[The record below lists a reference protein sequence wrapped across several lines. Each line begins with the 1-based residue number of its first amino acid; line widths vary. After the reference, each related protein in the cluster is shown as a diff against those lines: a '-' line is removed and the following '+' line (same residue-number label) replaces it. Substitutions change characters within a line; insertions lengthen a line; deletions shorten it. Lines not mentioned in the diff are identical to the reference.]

1 MIKNRHARDRATLA
15 IHCGYDPASGHG
27 AVKPPIY
34 PSTTYVYRSAAHAKD
49 VHRIFFDENDPA
61 GAGFIYARLGH
72 PNLTMVEARLAALD
86 GAEASACFNSGMA
99 AITAVMHAFVRPGE
113 RVLHT
118 RPIYGGTDNLLH
130 NHFSN
135 FGIVPAP
142 LTDPL
147 DPARL
152 REDAAAAGGPV
163 GLIHVETPANPTA
176 AIADIGA
183 IAVLAA
189 EIGARQERRPLVSV
203 DNTFLGPFLQSP
215 LAEGADLCI
224 TSLTKYAGGH
234 SDLLAGGVSG
244 PSAEIATLRRLRLL
258 FGSHLDPQTSWLLL
272 RSFETLGL
280 RTERAAENAATIA
293 AFLRAHPKV
302 ADVTYVGFAAADPR
316 RGPVY
321 ARQCRG
327 AGSTFSFALKG
338 AEADA
343 FRMLDALRLIKL
355 AVSLG
360 GTETLICHSATT
372 THYNV
377 PAERRI
383 AAGITEGTMRL
394 SVGIEHIDDLLADLG
409 QALDAV

>member
-1 MIKNRHARDRATLA
+1 MRNERTRDRATLA
-15 IHCGYDPASGHG
+15 IHCGYEPASGHG

-34 PSTTYVYRSAAHAKD
+34 PSTTYVYRSAAAAKE

-72 PNLTMVEARLAALD
+72 PNLTMAETRLAALD
-86 GAEASACFNSGMA
+86 GAEAAACFNSGMA

-118 RPIYGGTDNLLH
+118 RPIYGGTDNLLYAH
-130 NHFSN
+130 LSA
-135 FGIVPAP
+135 FGIVPVA
-142 LTDPL
+142 LSDGL
-147 DPARL
+147 DPGRM
-152 REDAAAAGGPV
+152 REDAAAAGGTI

-176 AIADIGA
+176 SIADIAA
-183 IAVLAA
+183 IVALAG
-189 EIGARQERRPLVSV
+189 EIGERQGRRPPVAV

-244 PSAEIATLRRLRLL
+244 RAAEITLLRRLRML
-258 FGSHLDPQTSWLLL
+258 FGSHLDPPTSWLLL
-272 RSFETLGL
+272 RSFETMAL
-280 RTERAAENAATIA
+280 RTERAAENAGAIA
-293 AFLRAHPKV
+293 GFLRVHKKV
-302 ADVTYVGFAAADPR
+302 ADVTYLGFAAEDPR
-316 RGPVY
+316 RGAVY

-327 AGSTFSFALKG
+327 AGSTFSFSLKG
-338 AEADA
+338 GEAEA
-343 FRMLDALRLIKL
+343 FRMLDALRLVKL

-360 GTETLICHSATT
+360 GTETLICHSAST

-377 PAERRI
+377 PAARRE

-394 SVGIEHIDDLLADLG
+394 SVGIEHIDDLLDDLG
-409 QALDAV
+409 QALEAV

>member
-1 MIKNRHARDRATLA
+1 MHNELPRDRATLA
-15 IHCGYDPASGHG
+15 IHCGYEPGSGHG

-34 PSTTYVYRSAAHAKD
+34 PSTTYAYQSAGHAKE
-49 VHRIFFDENDPA
+49 VHRTFFDEGDPERA
-61 GAGFIYARLGH
+61 GLIYARLGH
-72 PNLTMVEARLAALD
+72 PNLSMVEARLAALD
-86 GAEASACFNSGMA
+86 GAEAAACFNSGMA
-99 AITAVMHAFVRPGE
+99 AISAVMHAFVRPGQ

-118 RPIYGGTDNLLH
+118 SPIYGGTDNLLY
-130 NHFSN
+130 NHLAG
-135 FGIVPAP
+135 FGVLPVP
-142 LTDPL
+142 LSDPL
-147 DPARL
+147 DPASL
-152 REDAAAAGGPV
+152 RADADAAGGPI
-163 GLIHVETPANPTA
+163 GLIHAETPANPTA
-176 AIADIGA
+176 AIADIAA
-183 IAVLAA
+183 IAALAA
-189 EIGARQERRPLVSV
+189 EIGARQEARPLVSV

-244 PSAEIATLRRLRLL
+244 AATPIAALKRLRMLL
-258 FGSHLDPQTSWLLL
+258 GSHLDPQTSWLLL
-272 RSFETLGL
+272 RSFETLSL
-280 RTERAAENAATIA
+280 RTERAAQNARAIA
-293 AFLRAHPKV
+293 AFLRAHAKV
-302 ADVTYVGFAAADPR
+302 ERVTYLGFATEDAR

-338 AEADA
+338 GEAEA
-343 FRMLDALRLIKL
+343 FRMLDALRLLRL

-360 GTETLICHSATT
+360 GTETLICHSAST

-394 SVGIEHIDDLLADLG
+394 SVGIEHIDDLLGDLA

>member
-1 MIKNRHARDRATLA
+1 MRDDPAWDRTTRA
-15 IHCGYDPASGHG
+15 IHCGYAPESGQG

-49 VHRIFFDENDPA
+49 AHRIFFDENDPA
-61 GAGFIYARLGH
+61 RAGPIYARLGH
-72 PNLTMVEARLAALD
+72 PNLAMVEARLAALD
-86 GAEASACFNSGMA
+86 GAEDSAGFNSGMA
-99 AITAVMHAFVRPGE
+99 AITAVMQAFLRPGQ

-130 NHFSN
+130 NHLSA
-135 FGIVPAP
+135 FGIVPVP
-142 LTDPL
+142 LADPL

-152 REDAAAAGGPV
+152 RDDAAGAGGPI
-163 GLIHVETPANPTA
+163 GLIHLETPANPTA
-176 AIADIGA
+176 AIVDIEA
-183 IAVLAA
+183 AVALAA
-189 EIGARQERRPLVSV
+189 ELGERQGHRPIVSV

-215 LAEGADLCI
+215 LAHGADLCI

-244 PSAEIATLRRLRLL
+244 REAEIAMLKRLRMLL
-258 FGSHLDPQTSWLLL
+258 GSHLDPQTSWLLL

-280 RTERAAENAATIA
+280 RTERAAGNAAAIA
-293 AFLRAHPKV
+293 DFLRAHPKV
-302 ADVTYVGFAAADPR
+302 AEVTYLGFAAEDPR
-316 RGPVY
+316 RAPVY

-338 AEADA
+338 GEAEA

-360 GTETLICHSATT
+360 GTETLICHSAST

-377 PAERRI
+377 PPERRA

-409 QALDAV
+409 QALEAV

>member
-1 MIKNRHARDRATLA
+1 MRNDLARNRATLA
-15 IHCGYDPASGHG
+15 IHCGYEPENGQG
-27 AVKPPIY
+27 AVKPPIF
-34 PSTTYVYRSAAHAKD
+34 PSTTYVYRSAAHAKEM
-49 VHRIFFDENDPA
+49 HRIFFDENDPA
-61 GAGFIYARLGH
+61 RAGPIYARLGH

-86 GAEASACFNSGMA
+86 GAEACACFNSGMA
-99 AITAVMHAFVRPGE
+99 AITAVMHAFLRPGR
-113 RVLHT
+113 RVLYT

-130 NHFSN
+130 NHLSA
-135 FGIVPAP
+135 FGVVPAA

-152 REDAAAAGGPV
+152 REDATAGVGPI

-176 AIADIGA
+176 AIADIAA
-183 IAVLAA
+183 IAAFAA
-189 EIGARQERRPLVSV
+189 EIGERQESRPLVSV

-215 LAEGADLCI
+215 LAHGADFCI

-244 PSAEIATLRRLRLL
+244 GAVEIAMLKRLRMLL
-258 FGSHLDPQTSWLLL
+258 GSHLDPQTSWLLL

-280 RTERAAENAATIA
+280 RTERAAENAAAIA
-293 AFLRAHPKV
+293 EALRAHPKV
-302 ADVTYVGFAAADPR
+302 AHVTYLGFAAADPR
-316 RGPVY
+316 LAPLY

-338 AEADA
+338 GEAEA

-360 GTETLICHSATT
+360 GTETLICHSAST

-377 PAERRI
+377 PSERRA

-394 SVGIEHIDDLLADLG
+394 SVGIEHIDDLLADLD
-409 QALDAV
+409 QALEAV